1 VLLLCT
7 ENSARSIM
15 AEAIMNYKSRP
26 SFGRMTPEL
35 QDEFD
40 KVWVRFSILA

>member
-1 VLLLCT
+1 MDAKIYAT
-7 ENSARSIM
+7 PAD
-15 AEAIMNYKSRP
+15 
-26 SFGRMTPEL
+26 GRMTPEL